1 MLLWLQQQSWLLLL
15 FCTLCEADK
24 LGFLVLR
31 LEGSCASVEFVT
43 KAFVF
48 GVGEELV
55 VDG

>member
-1 MLLWLQQQSWLLLL
+1 MQQQSWLLLL